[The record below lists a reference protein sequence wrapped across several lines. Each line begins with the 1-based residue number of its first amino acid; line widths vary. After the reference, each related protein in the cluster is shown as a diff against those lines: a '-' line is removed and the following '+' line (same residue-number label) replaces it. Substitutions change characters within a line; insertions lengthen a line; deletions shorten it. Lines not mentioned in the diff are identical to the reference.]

1 MCYNITKYCIF
12 CTTGVRQL
20 FVVAVIASIVRHRG
34 GGLDL
39 SEIIYVPEDRDG
51 STVISY
57 TAPFKL
63 DRKAK
68 ITVPHQYTALVF
80 ADGKLLLRM
89 EPCDSKIIY
98 RVCGK
103 EQVGHTLQI
112 AFVHG
117 KAIPETL
124 WGFGNVQVNNQR
136 LRELYRAGAN
146 GACKVVIADISGYGR
161 LAAAFPHGM
170 TVTID
175 SIRERLNAI
184 IGSVGV
190 QVLGSCLANSPVSA
204 CEVSSLLGEVQN
216 KMQVLLADNQK
227 IKEMGLR
234 ISALTVVGLFVNWED
249 LESIRSRLN
258 KPESTKE
265 AVSPADG
272 KSLAAGNVTAHAS
285 VEHQADDC
293 ADETLIMKAA
303 VIQSNVEKN
312 LITKFQLP
320 HEGAHFVINYDEY
333 LRMVEAMPPDVISL
347 PNMKE
352 KLHVLSSDGVGNPI
366 KIEMFPLIR
375 FVKAGLPI
383 GEAKKATR
391 IWKVLNCIRHRS
403 PGNTEYLRKFF
414 DAPGMT
420 VEKFMSDAL
429 DFYHKNGLYTKD

>member
-20 FVVAVIASIVRHRG
+20 FVVAVIASIVRYRG

-146 GACKVVIADISGYGR
+146 GACKVVWQRRCDCS
-161 LAAAFPHGM
+161 L
-170 TVTID
+170 
-175 SIRERLNAI
+175 RENQNGAI
-184 IGSVGV
+184 
-190 QVLGSCLANSPVSA
+190 
-204 CEVSSLLGEVQN
+204 
-216 KMQVLLADNQK
+216 
-227 IKEMGLR
+227 
-234 ISALTVVGLFVNWED
+234 
-249 LESIRSRLN
+249 
-258 KPESTKE
+258 
-265 AVSPADG
+265 
-272 KSLAAGNVTAHAS
+272 
-285 VEHQADDC
+285 QA
-293 ADETLIMKAA
+293 
-303 VIQSNVEKN
+303 
-312 LITKFQLP
+312 
-320 HEGAHFVINYDEY
+320 
-333 LRMVEAMPPDVISL
+333 
-347 PNMKE
+347 
-352 KLHVLSSDGVGNPI
+352 
-366 KIEMFPLIR
+366 
-375 FVKAGLPI
+375 
-383 GEAKKATR
+383 
-391 IWKVLNCIRHRS
+391 
-403 PGNTEYLRKFF
+403 
-414 DAPGMT
+414 
-420 VEKFMSDAL
+420 
-429 DFYHKNGLYTKD
+429 